1 LTILKR
7 DLDHS
12 FGFVIFCYFI

>member
-1 LTILKR
+1 MKYLKR

-12 FGFVIFCYFI
+12 CFL